1 MGQRLQP
8 WRSGDGEKL
17 WLSMLVDT
25 MEEVSSPE
33 FRAIPCDSSIL
44 VALRAQLARPAS
56 PYPYGASSF
65 SLRN

>member
-8 WRSGDGEKL
+8 WQSGDGDRL
-17 WLSMLVDT
+17 WLSMLVAT
-25 MEEVSSPE
+25 MEQVSRPE
-33 FRAIPCDSSIL
+33 LRGLPCEPSIL
-44 VALRAQLARPAS
+44 AAFRDGLARPAS

>member
-1 MGQRLQP
+1 MDQLRP
-8 WRSGDGEKL
+8 WRSGNGERR

-25 MEEVSSPE
+25 MQEVSRPE
-33 FRAIPCDSSIL
+33 LRGLPCEPSIL
-44 VALRAQLARPAS
+44 IGLRAQLARPAS